1 LPLQS
6 ATTSAQST
14 GLKDDATEGALS
26 NPDAAQPQRMKVA
39 NGVTAGLLI
48 KRVNPVY
55 PADARSA
62 YIQGT
67 VVLQAEISKTGD
79 ITGLELADGP
89 IELAGSAVAAVRQWK
104 YKPYLLMGQ
113 PVIVDTQIQ
122 VNYQLSR

>member
-1 LPLQS
+1 VATLNSITPLPQQRS
-6 ATTSAQST
+6 TTSSQST
-14 GLKDDATEGALS
+14 GLKDDGTEGVLS

-67 VVLQAEISKTGD
+67 VVLASR
-79 ITGLELADGP
+79 
-89 IELAGSAVAAVRQWK
+89 SARPATSR
-104 YKPYLLMGQ
+104 
-113 PVIVDTQIQ
+113 I
-122 VNYQLSR
+122 LSW